1 MLYFWGGGGGGGGGI
16 SAVNVSDDPLPYKTS
31 VIDDPYLIFK
41 RNFFCLRIL
50 AMNIYFVDPLPIPH
64 TKRKD

>member
-1 MLYFWGGGGGGGGGI
+1 MLYLGGGGI
-16 SAVNVSDDPLPYKTS
+16 STVNTSDDPLPYKTS

-41 RNFFCLRIL
+41 RHFFLF
-50 AMNIYFVDPLPIPH
+50 ANIIYLVDPLPIPH